1 MSENKPFRFSDGEVL
16 LIDKPLH
23 WTSFDAVNKIRYKI
37 RHAFRIHKIK
47 VGHAGTLDPLASGLL
62 IICTGKET
70 KNIDQ
75 YQGQEKEYTGT
86 FELGRE
92 TPSYDLETETSETHP
107 IDQLSST
114 QIYSAAKSFIG
125 KQEQMPPRF
134 SAKKIDGKR
143 AYTYARNQEEV
154 VMKTREVEIKTFEIT
169 NIRMPFIDF
178 KVVCSKGTYI
188 RSLAH
193 DFGKKLNNG
202 ACLIALRRTRI
213 GNFSIDDAYLIDEL
227 FHAIEEQKAAK
238 KYDGIIFDFNRTLY
252 DPEKEKLMEGTIK
265 LLNTLKKR
273 GVIMALL
280 SKTTT
285 SDRRQLIRS
294 LGLDD
299 YFTKVV
305 LTSGTKNESHFT
317 EMMEAM
323 QVSANRCVVVG
334 DRVKS
339 EITIGKKL
347 GLQTIWLRRGKF
359 RKEVA
364 DSPKEQPDHI
374 INNLHEIYSLL

>member
-92 TPSYDLETETSETHP
+92 TPSYDLETETSKTHP
-107 IDQLSST
+107 IDQLSAT
-114 QIYSAAKSFIG
+114 QIFSAAKSFIG
-125 KQEQMPPRF
+125 KQGQMPPRF

-154 VMKTREVEIKTFEIT
+154 AMKTREVEIKTFEIT
-169 NIRMPFIDF
+169 RIRMPFVDF

-193 DFGKKLNNG
+193 DFGKKLHNG
-202 ACLIALRRTRI
+202 ACLVALRRTRI
-213 GNFSIDDAYLIDEL
+213 GDFSVDDAYQIDEL
-227 FHAIEEQKAAK
+227 FHAIEEQKAAS

-252 DPEKEKLMEGTIK
+252 DPEKEKLMEGTVK

-273 GVIMALL
+273 GVKMALL
-280 SKTTT
+280 SRTTT
-285 SDRRQLIRS
+285 GNRRQLISS

-299 YFTKVV
+299 YFTKVIV
-305 LTSGTKNESHFT
+305 TSVTKNESHFT

-339 EITIGKKL
+339 EIAIGKKL

-364 DSPKEQPDHI
+364 DSPGEQPDHI
-374 INNLHEIYSLL
+374 INNLHEIYRLL